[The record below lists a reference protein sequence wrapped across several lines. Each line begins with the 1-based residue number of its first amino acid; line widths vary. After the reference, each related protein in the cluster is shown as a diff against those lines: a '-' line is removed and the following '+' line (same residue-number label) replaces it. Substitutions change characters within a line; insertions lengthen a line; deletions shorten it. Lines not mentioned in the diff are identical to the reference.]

1 MRFPG
6 LFLCTSLASLA
17 SLGLGLSACGGG
29 EERAASEPAE
39 AASPPVISGMWK
51 VEGTTTTKETGFER
65 PIAGT
70 VVLAQEGDGYT
81 ATFSMKTK
89 VPDPEADLDAEVIG
103 SGEGRIEGS
112 VLEGKAETQLVVQTV
127 PGVDTAFAYVPRM
140 VSTRIVSSS
149 QAELHDDGTI
159 TIQIENQPAP
169 GEDYAATVTTLT
181 GVRAEPRDPEAG

>member
-1 MRFPG
+1 MRYRG
-6 LFLCTSLASLA
+6 LALCACF
-17 SLGLGLSACGGG
+17 GLGLAACGGG
-29 EERAASEPAE
+29 EDAASESAT

-70 VVLAQEGDGYT
+70 VILAREGDGYT

-103 SGEGRIEGS
+103 SGEGVVKGK
-112 VLEGKAETQLVVQTV
+112 VLEGMAETQLVVQTV
-127 PGVDTAFAYVPRM
+127 PGVDTAFAYIPRM

-149 QAELHDDGTI
+149 QAELQEDGSLRI
-159 TIQIENQPAP
+159 EIENEAAP
-169 GEDYAATVTTLT
+169 GEEYPSTVTRLT
-181 GVRAEPRDPEAG
+181 GVRTEPRDPEAG